1 MKKGIQYPTSR
12 IVCKAEKEGE
22 SIESKMFRVTNS
34 NEPIDNTAPLL
45 YTERKDGVLPQYDIR
60 TDRWA
65 MAMAAMDKV
74 TKSNRAKRD
83 AAPAAPA
90 APEAKAVTEINQP
103 MGEA

>member
-1 MKKGIQYPTSR
+1 
-12 IVCKAEKEGE
+12 
-22 SIESKMFRVTNS
+22 MFRVTNS